1 MKLILGLGNPGDT
14 YYNTRHNL
22 GFMVLDH
29 FLQNQAPPETSWSE
43 EKTLKSITASFLAKT
58 MIGEA
63 KILLAKP
70 QTYMNNAGMAVAL
83 LTRYFAIASE
93 DVFVLH
99 DDIDLP
105 LGSLRIRRGGS
116 SAGHHGVDSVMKAL
130 DTDQFWRFRLGI
142 GHPKRHG
149 DVNVEKRVIHN
160 VEDFVI
166 APFASDE
173 QGKVRKLIKHAAAGL
188 YIAVK
193 DGIEKAANIYNT
205 K

>member
-1 MKLILGLGNPGDT
+1 MKLILGLGNPGEK
-14 YYNTRHNL
+14 YHNTRHNL
-22 GFMVLDH
+22 GFLVLDH
-29 FLQNQAPPETSWSE
+29 FLQNQAPSQTTWSE
-43 EKTLKSITASFLAKT
+43 EKALHSMTAVFLLPT
-58 MIGEA
+58 VSGEE

-70 QTYMNNAGMAVAL
+70 QTYMNNSGSAAAAL
-83 LTRYFAIASE
+83 IRYFAIASE

-105 LGSLRIRRGGS
+105 LGSLRIRCGGS

-130 DTDQFWRFRLGI
+130 NTDQFWRFRLGI

-149 DVNVEKRVIHN
+149 ELRVAKRMQHN

-173 QGKVRKLIKHAAAGL
+173 QGTVRALIKHAAAGL